1 MRESINTLRYA
12 TKAKKI
18 ETNPQSIE
26 RNSQNGLI
34 QKLKEEICTLRYL
47 LASFSTGKNNGTPVA
62 SLHALP
68 HNIEV
73 HS

>member
-18 ETNPQSIE
+18 ETNPQFVE
-26 RNSQNGLI
+26 ANPQNNLI

-47 LASFSTGKNNGTPVA
+47 LTSFTAVKNNGIPIA